1 MILMQ
6 IDLWSDIVHSFLHF
20 YEEQI
25 NNMSCS
31 KLQGPDGTHLGV
43 SKGLKYEKDALQ

>member
-1 MILMQ
+1 MQ
-6 IDLWSDIVHSFLHF
+6 SFFLF

-31 KLQGPDGTHLGV
+31 KLQGPNGTELGD
-43 SKGLKYEKDALQ
+43 SKWLKYEKDALW